1 MKASYSQ
8 QLLCDIQTIRNKRQL
23 TYRQLAK
30 ECFVSYVTL
39 WQLFSGRV
47 SKISLQN
54 LDRLSNYRKKW
65 ENYIETT
72 Y

>member
-1 MKASYSQ
+1 MKFSQ
-8 QLLCDIQTIRNKRQL
+8 QLLHDIQTIRNKRQL

-30 ECFVSYVTL
+30 ESFVSYVTL

-54 LDRLSNYRKKW
+54 LDRLSCYRKKW
-65 ENYIETT
+65 EKYIETN
-72 Y
+72 YK